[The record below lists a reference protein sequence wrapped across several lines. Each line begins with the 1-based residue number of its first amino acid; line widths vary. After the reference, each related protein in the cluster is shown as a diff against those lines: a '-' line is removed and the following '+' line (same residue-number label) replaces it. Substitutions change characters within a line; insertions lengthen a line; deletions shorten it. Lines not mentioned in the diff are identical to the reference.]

1 MTDKQQDDKPEQPRS
16 EDRTED
22 RKSVPDRSA
31 SDKTRTSK
39 NNTGKQKSRRFG
51 SVLATFLLL
60 LLLAALAAGGWFG
73 TQWILTERASLQQ
86 RLHAQETDL
95 RELRDELQRLQETAA
110 DQDEL
115 EAIGTASSAT
125 DAELDARMQQ
135 LERSMNDLRDAA
147 EGGRRALMQAEI
159 EYLLRIAADE
169 LYLTTDIEAASYA
182 LQAADERLRQLADP
196 RFNPVR
202 ALIAEHL
209 SQLNTVSIPDIPGM
223 AFKLGSLQRTV
234 DELPLAQQHYA
245 EMQAGEDAVSSDE
258 SWWRRFQS
266 GLDRLYGKLVTLQP
280 AEPPKPLLAPEDS
293 FFLRRNLELQFATA
307 RAALLRQDANSYRQ
321 SLEMARGWLTEYF
334 DQNDA
339 EVKGVLADL
348 NGLLAISLQPELPDV
363 TSALTT
369 FREINGNGVRD

>member
-1 MTDKQQDDKPEQPRS
+1 MTDKQQDDKPEQSRA
-16 EDRTED
+16 EDRAED
-22 RKSVPDRSA
+22 RKSVPDRTA
-31 SDKTRTSK
+31 SGKTGT
-39 NNTGKQKSRRFG
+39 NKQKSGRFG

-60 LLLAALAAGGWFG
+60 LLLATLAAGGWFG
-73 TQWILTERASLQQ
+73 TQWILMERASLQQ
-86 RLHAQETDL
+86 RLQAQETNL
-95 RELRDELQRLQETAA
+95 RELRNELQRLQETAA

-135 LERSMNDLRDAA
+135 LERSMSDLRDAA
-147 EGGRRALMQAEI
+147 AGGRRALMQAEI

-169 LYLTTDIEAASYA
+169 LYLTTDVEAAIYA

-202 ALIAEHL
+202 ELIAEHL

-234 DELPLAQQHYA
+234 DELPLAQQQYA
-245 EMQAGEDAVSSDE
+245 EMQAEEDAVGSDE
-258 SWWRRFQS
+258 SLWQRFQS

-334 DQNDA
+334 DQDDA
-339 EVKGVLADL
+339 EVKSVLADL

-363 TSALTT
+363 TPALST